1 MLKDTIKAD
10 MIAAMKAKDQ
20 DRLTT
25 IRMLQAAIQRR
36 ELDDQTTLD
45 DAGVIAVVEKAIK
58 QRRDAAT
65 QFTDANRPELAD
77 KEIFEISV
85 IDKYLPAQLSD
96 AEITDAI
103 KSAITDTSASSM
115 QDMGPVMGVLK
126 SKLQGRADMSVVS
139 KLVRE
144 QLA

>member
-1 MLKDTIKAD
+1 